1 MPAIFVFSQSL
12 QMGLNII
19 YYNLTLDDNYRN
31 FALII

>member
-12 QMGLNII
+12 QMTLSII
-19 YYNLTLDDNYRN
+19 YYNLMLDDNYRN